1 MALQPHL
8 VALVLLSAIL
18 HATWNAL
25 VKNSGG
31 DRFLTMVF
39 VVGVGT
45 VFGIPLIPFI
55 PLPHPDSWPYLIA
68 STLLHNGYYVILILT
83 YRVGDLSQVY
93 PLARGTAPL
102 LVALLAAY
110 FAGETMGYGG
120 IAGVALVSVGIVS
133 LMFVGG
139 VPRGDAQKPIFL
151 ALGTSVFIGA
161 YTVVDGLGMR
171 LAGPPLGYILWLNIL
186 EGFPFIIAAYFLRHR
201 HNVDGFF
208 QRQWK
213 TGLAGGIMA
222 IVAYGLVLYAL
233 SQGAMAYVVAM
244 RETSVLFVAIIG
256 SLILKE
262 TFGKVRIISAVV
274 IVIGL
279 VTLQLSG

>member
-8 VALVLLSAIL
+8 VALVLLSAIM

-186 EGFPFIIAAYFLRHR
+186 EGFPFIIAAYFLRYR

-208 QRQWK
+208 QRRWK
-213 TGLAGGIMA
+213 TGLAGGILA

>member
-8 VALVLLSAIL
+8 VALVLLSAIM

-201 HNVDGFF
+201 HNVAGFF
-208 QRQWK
+208 QRRWK
-213 TGLAGGIMA
+213 TGLAGGILA